1 MQRETSMTD
10 RNLLKVGIAGSI
22 ITALCCF
29 TPLLVILLATTGL
42 SAVIGYLDFVL
53 FPALAAFL
61 ALTFYAL
68 RKRKVA

>member
-1 MQRETSMTD
+1 MTD

-29 TPLLVILLATTGL
+29 TPLLVILLGTAGL

-53 FPALAAFL
+53 FPALVAFL